1 MTSALIHLEAA
12 DDHVERLAHEQDPV
26 RAVLELIWNGLD
38 ADAHEVRVD
47 LLRNEAGGVD
57 GVVVSDDG
65 HGMSP
70 EGVDSDFRWIGN
82 SWKRRSQRSRGEG
95 RPLHGRSGQG
105 RLRVFALGHEVR
117 WTTVAT
123 DTAGRL
129 TRSVVTASSSRR
141 SDFTVASG
149 EVGDGTPGTRVEARG
164 RQGLNR
170 LETEAARA
178 AVTAALAPY
187 LMSQG
192 HVDVVFDGR
201 RIVVADTVAQHE
213 TVELHWEHAG
223 VAQDAVLQIIEW
235 EGRHRSFQLC
245 DDEGVVVE
253 DLETPIARDFAYSA
267 YVQWEHM
274 PQHAHDSVLVDLGAQ
289 DTPLAPLLE
298 LVEARLEE
306 HFEQRRSQGRREQVA
321 EWHRR
326 GTHPFG
332 EDPGNPAQELER
344 AVFDVVATTIRR
356 HVPRPVKQ
364 QKLVLGLLRET
375 LRRRPADTGALLHDL
390 LNLPV
395 DERRQID
402 DLLHQDSLAKA
413 LGPGEDSLFVGEAWE
428 HLRRHH
434 ADVVNAPTP

>member
-26 RAVLELIWNGLD
+26 RAVLELVWNGLD
-38 ADAHEVRVD
+38 ADAHEVRVE

-57 GVVVSDDG
+57 GVVVTDDG

-70 EGVDSDFRWIGN
+70 EQVDGDFRWIGG
-82 SWKRRSQRSRGEG
+82 SWKRSSRRSRGEG

-117 WTTVAT
+117 WTTVAQ
-123 DTAGRL
+123 DGAGRL
-129 TRSVVTASSSRR
+129 TRSEVRASSARR
-141 SDFTVASG
+141 SDFAVESTGLDAGV
-149 EVGDGTPGTRVEARG
+149 PGTRVEARG
-164 RQGLNR
+164 RQGLHR
-170 LETEAARA
+170 LETDAARS

-192 HVDVVFDGR
+192 HVDVVYDGTR
-201 RIVVADTVAQHE
+201 VVVADTVAQHE
-213 TVELHWEHAG
+213 TVDLHWQHAG
-223 VAQDAVLQIIEW
+223 VRHEAVLQVIEW
-235 EGRHRSFQLC
+235 RGRHRSFQLC

-253 DLETPIARDFAYSA
+253 ELQTPVARDFAFSA

-274 PQHAHDSVLVDLGAQ
+274 PRHAGESVLVDLGAR

-298 LVEARLEE
+298 LVQERLEE
-306 HFEQRRSQGRREQVA
+306 HFEQRRSQGRRDQVG

-326 GTHPFG
+326 GTHPFP
-332 EDPGNPAQELER
+332 EQALDPAQELQR

-356 HVPRPVKQ
+356 HVPRPVTQ
-364 QKLVLGLLRET
+364 QRLVLGLLRET
-375 LRRRPADTGALLHDL
+375 LRRQPAEAAGLLHDL
-390 LNLPV
+390 LGLAGA
-395 DERRQID
+395 ERREIE
-402 DLLHQDSLAKA
+402 DLLHQDSLATA
-413 LGPGEDSLFVGEAWE
+413 LSPGEDSLFVGEAWE

-434 ADVVNAPTP
+434 PDVVPAQG